1 MRPDVGLPAEIG
13 DLLATAGSDSNVRA
27 SALRRKPET
36 FPVNTQFAKY
46 YNTVAEL
53 ASHCDPDLETCA
65 MSTRRWGEDRE
76 DSDGKRAKE
85 DGKLSKALM
94 ERPTVAN
101 YVTHEEKTI
110 ETQDREGK

>member
-1 MRPDVGLPAEIG
+1 
-13 DLLATAGSDSNVRA
+13 
-27 SALRRKPET
+27 
-36 FPVNTQFAKY
+36 
-46 YNTVAEL
+46 
-53 ASHCDPDLETCA
+53 

-110 ETQDREGK
+110 ETQDREGPSTTKEVTHTAHTPRCARRFRALYPASTYTNPPLVYV

>member
-1 MRPDVGLPAEIG
+1 
-13 DLLATAGSDSNVRA
+13 
-27 SALRRKPET
+27 
-36 FPVNTQFAKY
+36 
-46 YNTVAEL
+46 
-53 ASHCDPDLETCA
+53 

>member
-1 MRPDVGLPAEIG
+1 
-13 DLLATAGSDSNVRA
+13 
-27 SALRRKPET
+27 
-36 FPVNTQFAKY
+36 
-46 YNTVAEL
+46 
-53 ASHCDPDLETCA
+53 

-110 ETQDREGK
+110 ETQDREGKVEDTHHHTTHTPRCARLSRTLYPASTYTNPPLVYVW